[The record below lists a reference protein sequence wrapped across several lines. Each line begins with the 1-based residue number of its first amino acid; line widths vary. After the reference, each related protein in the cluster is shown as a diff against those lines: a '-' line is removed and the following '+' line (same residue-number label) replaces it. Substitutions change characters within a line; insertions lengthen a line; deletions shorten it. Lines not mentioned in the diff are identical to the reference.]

1 MKSKEKVEIE
11 LLKEMT
17 YTEINNL
24 LRSRNKQISYLQ
36 KKNEELVKKFSISSV
51 LKPFNACFKVGDKVT
66 FKTVKGVICKDLGGD
81 FFGIRD
87 NVDNYIWQAHK
98 DSIKLETKSV

>member
-24 LRSRNKQISYLQ
+24 LISRNKQISYLQ
-36 KKNEELVKKFSISSV
+36 NKNEELVKKFSISSV
-51 LKPFNACFKVGDKVT
+51 GSSYHLNSKEYSKFKELDSTELRMYDGNGIGV
-66 FKTVKGVICKDLGGD
+66 KTVCV
-81 FFGIRD
+81 
-87 NVDNYIWQAHK
+87 VDNELIDITDY
-98 DSIKLETKSV
+98 